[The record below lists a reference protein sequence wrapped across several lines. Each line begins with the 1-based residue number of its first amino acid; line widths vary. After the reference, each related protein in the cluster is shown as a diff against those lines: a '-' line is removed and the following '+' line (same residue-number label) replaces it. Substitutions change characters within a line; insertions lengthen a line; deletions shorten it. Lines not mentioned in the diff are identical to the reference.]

1 MRRPMRRL
9 RRYALFLALVV
20 GSIAG
25 VDQWLF
31 HGRKASE
38 RTAEGQ
44 GAPPQ
49 ISTEQRE
56 EAVRGPF
63 ASRAACEAAL
73 RGRSRSP
80 STKRAPR
87 LGTWNVRW
95 FPFGTANGKD
105 PAQRTDI
112 AWLACAIALLD
123 VDVLAVQEFLDNPE
137 GRSAALDLTAKLDAL
152 TGGRHR
158 LELDDCTGNGRQH
171 VGLLWNDERVQLSDV
186 RSIAAL
192 NPAGSMCASS
202 LRPGLGARAR
212 FVDGT
217 DLHVISVHLDSGEQQ
232 RDFDRRA
239 VTIAALDSLLPALRS
254 QDEDLIILGDF
265 NAMGCERCT
274 PTVSASDE
282 LRTLDASL
290 SALEL
295 RRLVHPPGNQCTH
308 YYRGQAG
315 LLDLAIASA
324 PLKER
329 LASVRAEGACAALE
343 CGKPKRGT
351 TVAAWQALSD
361 HCPLVIELKQARK
374 R

>member
-1 MRRPMRRL
+1 MRRAMRRL
-9 RRYALFLALVV
+9 RRYALFLALVL

-25 VDQWLF
+25 IDQWLF
-31 HGRKASE
+31 HGEEAGE

-44 GAPPQ
+44 GAPPP
-49 ISTEQRE
+49 ISAEKRE

-73 RGRSRSP
+73 RARSP
-80 STKRAPR
+80 SAKRAPR

-95 FPFGTANGKD
+95 FPFGSASGKD
-105 PAQRTDI
+105 AGQRTDI

-137 GRSAALDLTAKLDAL
+137 GRGAALDLTAKLDAL

-158 LELDDCTGNGRQH
+158 LELDDCSGNGRQH
-171 VGLLWNDERVQLSDV
+171 VGLLWNEKRVQLSDV

-202 LRPGLGARAR
+202 LRPGLGARAV

-217 DLHVISVHLDSGEQQ
+217 DLHLVSVHLDSGKQA

-239 VTIAALDSLLPALRS
+239 GSIAALDSLLPAWRA
-254 QDEDLIILGDF
+254 QDRDLIILGDF
-265 NAMGCERCT
+265 NAMGCDGCA
-274 PTVSASDE
+274 PAVSASDE

-290 SALEL
+290 GALDL
-295 RRLVHPPGNQCTH
+295 HRLPHRPGNQCSH
-308 YYRGQAG
+308 YYRGHAG
-315 LLDLAIASA
+315 LLDLAVASA
-324 PLKER
+324 PLRER
-329 LASVRAEGACAALE
+329 LASVRAECVCAALE

-351 TVAAWQALSD
+351 TVAAWQSLSD
-361 HCPLVIELKQARK
+361 HCPLVVELKQVRE